1 MPMRLPSPAAS
12 VSVSASGVAVG
23 TTIVD
28 GTSAAMGGADLSAAW
43 SSDLTV
49 GSEGVSVMSTMNARS
64 PLAILG
70 AVLLA
75 SSLELAGSAKAAD
88 GQPMTQMQE
97 AAADEQVVLDDIV
110 GAEID
115 VARGRWRDTVIQV
128 QEAEIILL
136 RAQQAGG
143 YSAPQVLAALEQARM
158 DLGSRSTAV
167 GGKDIPTAEAAL

>member
-1 MPMRLPSPAAS
+1 
-12 VSVSASGVAVG
+12 
-23 TTIVD
+23 
-28 GTSAAMGGADLSAAW
+28 
-43 SSDLTV
+43 
-49 GSEGVSVMSTMNARS
+49 MSTMNARS

-136 RAQQAGG
+136 KGQQAGE
-143 YSAPQVLAALEQARM
+143 YSAPQALAALEQARM
-158 DLGSRSTAV
+158 DLDSRSTEAGV
-167 GGKDIPTAEAAL
+167 KDLQTAEAALQTPTKD